1 MNSYNPLMPDHI
13 EFGTDGWRA
22 VIAEAFTF
30 ANVRRVAR
38 AIAVAAK
45 RLEPPDTVDRDTLAV
60 GWDRRFL
67 SREFAEAVAE
77 QLQRSGYRVLLSDAA
92 TPSQTISHAALR
104 RNILGGVMVTASHN
118 PARYNGLKFKAWYGG
133 SAVPSIYQMI
143 ADAIDREAPAR
154 EGGSVETADFLSD
167 YVSDL
172 RGHLDLDQLRQ
183 SPLRILH
190 DPIHG
195 VAAGLP
201 ERILADTAEVVT
213 IRGEENPSFG
223 GVHPEP
229 IPQNLAASM
238 EAMRGAGYDL
248 AICNDGDAD
257 RLGVLDESGNFVTPH
272 QILSLL
278 TLDLVRRKGA
288 DGEIVKTFSTTRV
301 IERIA
306 ASLGVPLHET
316 GIGFK
321 YVADLMLER
330 RILIGGEESGG
341 VGFGDFLPERDGIL
355 SGLRVAECIAAN
367 RKPLSELVG
376 AMEKEFGASRF
387 GRRDIRAPMDR
398 CVSLIEDVRGGVHD
412 ELFGHELER
421 REEKDGCKLS
431 YTDGTWILFRRSGT
445 EPLIRIYC
453 ESTDQ
458 ERVDENLTRAAGLL
472 E

>member
-1 MNSYNPLMPDHI
+1 MPDHI

-22 VIAEAFTF
+22 VIAEGFTF

-38 AIAVAAK
+38 AIAVAAR
-45 RLEPPDTVDRDTLAV
+45 RLEPPDTVDRGTLAV

-67 SREFAEAVAE
+67 SRELAGTVAE
-77 QLQRSGYRVLLSDAA
+77 QLERSGYRVLLSAAA
-92 TPSQTISHAALR
+92 TPSQTISHAVLR

-133 SAVPSIYQMI
+133 SAVPSIYRSI
-143 ADAIDREAPAR
+143 AEAIDREAPAG
-154 EGGSVETADFLSD
+154 EGGSIETVDFLSD
-167 YVSDL
+167 YVAGL
-172 RGHLDLDQLRQ
+172 RSHLDLDLLRQ
-183 SPLRILH
+183 SRLRMLH
-190 DPIHG
+190 DPIYG
-195 VAAGLP
+195 VASGIP
-201 ERILADTAEVVT
+201 ERVLEDAADVVT

-223 GVHPEP
+223 GVNPEP

-238 EAMRGAGYDL
+238 EAMHEGGYDL

-257 RLGVLDESGNFVTPH
+257 RLGVLDESGRFVTSH

-278 TLDLVRRKGA
+278 TLDLVRRKGVE
-288 DGEIVKTFSTTRV
+288 GEIVKTFSTTRV

-367 RKPLSELVG
+367 RKPLSELIE

-387 GRRDIRAPMDR
+387 GRRDLRAPMDR
-398 CVSLIEDVRGGVHD
+398 CLSLIEAVRGGVHD
-412 ELFGHELER
+412 DLFGDELER

-453 ESTDQ
+453 ESTD
-458 ERVDENLTRAAGLL
+458 ESRVEENLDRAAALL
-472 E
+472 QDR